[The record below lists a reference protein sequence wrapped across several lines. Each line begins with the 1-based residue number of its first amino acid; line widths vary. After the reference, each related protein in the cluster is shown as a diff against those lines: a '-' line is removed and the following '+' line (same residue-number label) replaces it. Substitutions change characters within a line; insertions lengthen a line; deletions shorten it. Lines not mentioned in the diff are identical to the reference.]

1 MNHITKYIFAILSL
15 IMLAGCSGSEQGEE
29 RPKDT
34 LVPISLTLSVPNDKS
49 NTRVGD
55 PGKYTHVGDPGED
68 THDEVDWDQL
78 TIIIAYTEK
87 TTGKDIYD
95 GSANT
100 MVYYDTF
107 SKDEFDRKT
116 PVSHSTS
123 TLSPADTNGYHDY
136 TIYLPPGTCCVY
148 GVTYSKDK
156 GLNLEEELSKI
167 PKDGKK
173 YHNTDIYKLQIS
185 NDYACDKIKN
195 TMDIAK
201 FISVATGYA
210 TEVGVATNNRLIPVE
225 FNSNTTSST
234 KRYWRMVLGR
244 LATKLDIQWD
254 AKGAYEN
261 DDKGIPKFKDV
272 KVESFTYHGEAE
284 GTGTSGAGTSG
295 TGSTTSEAGYGRL
308 FPTLYAASTITPK
321 TSVGGQK
328 TFINRTE
335 ISKRNGRVYHYTF
348 PDGYTKPRITF
359 DVKTTKKDGEAE
371 TKTEVT
377 FDLKKKIESFNP
389 AQWYKINVTI
399 SGTKIGSASNIT
411 IKEFKE

>member
-49 NTRVGD
+49 STRVGD
-55 PGKYTHVGDPGED
+55 PGKD
-68 THDEVDWDQL
+68 TNDKVDWDQL

-87 TTGKDIYD
+87 TKGKDIYD

-107 SKDEFDRKT
+107 TKEDFDSIM
-116 PVSHSTS
+116 PVSHYTS
-123 TLSPADTNGYHDY
+123 TLSPGDTNGYHDY

-148 GVTYSKDK
+148 GVTYSNGE
-156 GLNLEEELSKI
+156 GLDLEKALSEI
-167 PKDGKK
+167 AKDGNN
-173 YHNTDIYKLQIS
+173 HNADIYNLQIS
-185 NDYACDKIKN
+185 NDYAFDKTSN

-244 LATKLDIQWD
+244 LASKLDIQWD

-261 DDKGIPKFKDV
+261 DDKGIPKFNDV

-284 GTGTSGAGTSG
+284 GTGTSGTGTSG
-295 TGSTTSEAGYGRL
+295 TGSTTKEVGYGRL

-328 TFINRTE
+328 AFINTSE

-348 PDGYTKPRITF
+348 PDGVTKPRITF
-359 DVKTTKKDGEAE
+359 DLKTTKKDGEAE

-411 IKEFKE
+411 IDKFKE

>member
-15 IMLAGCSGSEQGEE
+15 IMLAGCSGSEQSEE

-49 NTRVGD
+49 STRVGD
-55 PGKYTHVGDPGED
+55 PGAD
-68 THDEVDWDQL
+68 TNDKVDWDRL

-87 TTGKDIYD
+87 TKGKDIYD
-95 GSANT
+95 GSAST

-107 SKDEFDRKT
+107 TKEDFDSIT
-116 PVSHSTS
+116 PVSHYTS

-148 GVTYSKDK
+148 GVTYSKGK

-167 PKDGKK
+167 PKDGNN
-173 YHNTDIYKLQIS
+173 HNEDIYNLQIS
-185 NDYACDKIKN
+185 NDYAFDKTSN

-210 TEVGVATNNRLIPVE
+210 TEVDVATNTLTDNRLIPVE

-261 DDKGIPKFKDV
+261 QKFTNV
-272 KVESFTYHGEAE
+272 KVEGFTYHGEAE
-284 GTGTSGAGTSG
+284 DTGTSGAGTSG
-295 TGSTTSEAGYGRL
+295 TGSTTTGTGYGRL
-308 FPTLYAASTITPK
+308 FPTLYAASDINPK

-328 TFINRTE
+328 AFINTSE

-348 PDGYTKPRITF
+348 PDGVTKPRITF
-359 DVKTTKKDGEAE
+359 DLKTTKKDGEAE